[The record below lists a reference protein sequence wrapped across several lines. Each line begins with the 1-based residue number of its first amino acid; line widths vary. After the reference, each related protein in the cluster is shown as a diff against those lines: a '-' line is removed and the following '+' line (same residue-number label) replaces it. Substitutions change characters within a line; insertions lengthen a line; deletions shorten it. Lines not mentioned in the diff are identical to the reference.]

1 MVIGPIT
8 IDRLLPSD
16 WNVPLALLQSAFT
29 ATVPAVPENTTV
41 YCAGFGTLV
50 VLPLLSAVVTHA
62 HLVLVSLVNFSELPA
77 GTLVWVDVA
86 LGTVVGVGA
95 AVGADAC
102 VGTAVGADACVGAA
116 VGAGT
121 NVGTGIGLLP
131 QATLIINTTTSMA
144 NNTDFVIC

>member
-50 VLPLLSAVVTHA
+50 VLPLLSAAVPHA
-62 HLVLVSLVNFSELPA
+62 HFVLVSLVNFSELPA

-86 LGTVVGVGA
+86 LGTVVGAG
-95 AVGADAC
+95 AC
-102 VGTAVGADACVGAA
+102 VGAAVGADACVGAA

-144 NNTDFVIC
+144 NNTVVLIC